1 MQQRY
6 RVLRVVATILK
17 ILAVVVLLFGV
28 LGACG
33 ALAFG
38 AVPGLAGAGSS
49 SRDAFGIG
57 VSGIVGGAIVGVGV
71 LFGSLLYFL
80 LLYAF
85 GDVMSLLI
93 ALEEN
98 TRITAERLTARP
110 ASETALTPNPPPMPP
125 RVGG

>member
-17 ILAVVVLLFGV
+17 VLAVVVLLFGV

-38 AVPGLAGAGSS
+38 AVPGLAGAGSN

-57 VSGIVGGAIVGVGV
+57 VGGIVGGAVVGVGL

-80 LLYAF
+80 ILYAF
-85 GDVMSLLI
+85 GDMMSLLI

-98 TRITAERLTARP
+98 TRVTAERLMGRTMG
-110 ASETALTPNPPPMPP
+110 ETALTSIPPPMPP